1 MGNVSSAVPYRT
13 LKRRVSEETWRG
25 EPEVEEQLLLELQ
38 ELQEVE
44 LWRLNWSLSQE
55 LLQDVPPVPLS
66 WLRTAD
72 ACSTA
77 KTLLRCYHDD
87 GALSVLEAA
96 LRAIGRD
103 DWLSMRHMVYP
114 LRPRP
119 RVPQTLDPDFVMTRR
134 RRLISRMQR
143 LDAILDVL
151 QDHNILNAANRAA
164 VHIYAVRKDKNRALV
179 DLVLR
184 KGGEAQEVFYQALSQ
199 SEPFLLLDL
208 EDGPIMDKH
217 PSEPCVLTEMLECL
231 VSDELRTFQW
241 LVSDHMTGESLTP
254 VGREKLQ
261 HADRLTTAR
270 LLREH
275 FGPIQAENVAMN
287 ILLKMV
293 PCLSVC
299 LRGQGVTSQMSS
311 DIRVETN
318 MDTSVIKNTPEVS
331 EDSNMFRLRCRQPGV
346 FLCSETGLLLEGVGD
361 VVYQTVPWDLDFLS
375 TKGLR
380 PAGPLFRFKLL
391 TGSFHRVHLPHC
403 LLDCAQH
410 SLSVAHVTGDSVDFI
425 TPGQVTD
432 SHVIIDISG
441 FSCFGLV
448 FRISPPDSSR
458 DAIGGLV
465 LLFHRF
471 SDSSLFVH
479 LLPRNVCLTQVIKTC
494 KQRIRAEYVETIPDC
509 ELIPNQT
516 YKLSG
521 LPSVFIQPESSKF
534 VNFSDYNNFLPS
546 FQVQLEALEADM
558 SLKLQLSHLTPLRL
572 IGWLIGSIESLVWHQ
587 VLTLRAA
594 ASSPCTEVPVSE
606 SVNVIL
612 LLHGILKNLELEDF
626 KTFQRLLNLR
636 SDPIPICQLEAADRM
651 RTVDLM
657 VQQYHA
663 EGAKQVTEEILR
675 KMNFNHLVD
684 QQLIN

>member
-1 MGNVSSAVPYRT
+1 MGNVSSAVPYRR
-13 LKRRVSEETWRG
+13 LKRRVSVETWG
-25 EPEVEEQLLLELQ
+25 SDPEVEELLLQELQ

-55 LLQDVPPVPLS
+55 LLQDVPPVPSS

-87 GALSVLEAA
+87 RALGVLEAA
-96 LRAIGRD
+96 LKAIGGD
-103 DWLSMRHMVYP
+103 DWLSLRHIVDP
-114 LRPRP
+114 LRPPP

-134 RRLISRMQR
+134 RKLISRMQR

-151 QDHNILNAANRAA
+151 QDHKILNAANRAA
-164 VHIYAVRKDKNRALV
+164 VHVYAVRKDKNRALV

-199 SEPFLLLDL
+199 SEPFLLLEL
-208 EDGPIMDKH
+208 EDGPIIDKH

-270 LLREH
+270 LLQEH
-275 FGPIQAENVAMN
+275 FGPTQTENVATN
-287 ILLKMV
+287 ILLKIV
-293 PCLSVC
+293 PSLGVC
-299 LRGQGVTSQMSS
+299 LRGQGVTSQTSTH
-311 DIRVETN
+311 IRVETN
-318 MDTSVIKNTPEVS
+318 VDTTVVKNKPEVS
-331 EDSNMFRLRCRQPGV
+331 EDGNMFRLRCRQLGV

-375 TKGLR
+375 AKGLR

-410 SLSVAHVTGDSVDFI
+410 SLSVAHITGDSVDFI
-425 TPGQVTD
+425 TPG
-432 SHVIIDISG
+432 
-441 FSCFGLV
+441 
-448 FRISPPDSSR
+448 
-458 DAIGGLV
+458 
-465 LLFHRF
+465 
-471 SDSSLFVH
+471 
-479 LLPRNVCLTQVIKTC
+479 QVIKTC
-494 KQRIRAEYVETIPDC
+494 KQRIRAEYLETISDC

-521 LPSVFIQPESSKF
+521 QPAVFIQPESSKF

-558 SLKLQLSHLTPLRL
+558 SLKLQLSHLTPFRL

-594 ASSPCTEVPVSE
+594 ASSPCTEDSVSE

-636 SDPIPICQLEAADRM
+636 SDPIPVCQLEAADRM

-684 QQLIN
+684 QQLRN

>member
-25 EPEVEEQLLLELQ
+25 EPEVEERLLLELQ

-55 LLQDVPPVPLS
+55 LLQGVPPVPLS

-275 FGPIQAENVAMN
+275 FGPIQVENVAMN

-318 MDTSVIKNTPEVS
+318 MDTSVIKNKPEVS
-331 EDSNMFRLRCRQPGV
+331 EDGNMFRLRCRQPGV

-375 TKGLR
+375 AKGLR

-410 SLSVAHVTGDSVDFI
+410 SLSVGHVTGDSVDFI

-521 LPSVFIQPESSKF
+521 QPSVFIQPE
-534 VNFSDYNNFLPS
+534 
-546 FQVQLEALEADM
+546 VQLEDLEADM

-612 LLHGILKNLELEDF
+612 LLHGILKNLQLEDF